1 MAAVT
6 QVRILVT
13 ATSSLYCIQCIL
25 KFFLTNNA
33 EAAMLWCSGQFIFGC
48 YDRLVFRTLRCARS
62 ILGWS
67 PGHGNFRRLVALAVV
82 MLIFFLIVNVV
93 AEIV

>member
-1 MAAVT
+1 
-6 QVRILVT
+6 
-13 ATSSLYCIQCIL
+13 
-25 KFFLTNNA
+25 
-33 EAAMLWCSGQFIFGC
+33 MLWCSGQFIFGC

-62 ILGWS
+62 ILAWS
-67 PGHGNFRRLVALAVV
+67 PGHGNFRRLVALAVI

>member
-13 ATSSLYCIQCIL
+13 GTSSLYCIQCIL
-25 KFFLTNNA
+25 KIFLTNNA
-33 EAAMLWCSGQFIFGC
+33 EAAILWRSGQFIFGC
-48 YDRLVFRTLRCARS
+48 YDRLVFRKLRCARS

-67 PGHGNFRRLVALAVV
+67 PGHGNFPRMVALAVI
-82 MLIFFLIVNVV
+82 MMIFFFTGTVV
-93 AEIV
+93 AAIV